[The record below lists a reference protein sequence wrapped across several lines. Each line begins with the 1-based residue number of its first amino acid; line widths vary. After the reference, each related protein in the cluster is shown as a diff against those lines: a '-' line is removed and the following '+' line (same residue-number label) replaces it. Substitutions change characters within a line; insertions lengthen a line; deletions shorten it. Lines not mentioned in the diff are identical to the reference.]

1 MLRNLI
7 FIFRPRQNRQ
17 RLDLAFNFSNYSI
30 GRIKEAIFLGV
41 ILDEQLRESPC
52 EDQAV
57 ESTVY
62 LTNFPD
68 IRHTCVPSLLH

>member
-1 MLRNLI
+1 MPPFFESSNLMI
-7 FIFRPRQNRQ
+7 PDEA
-17 RLDLAFNFSNYSI
+17 LSNTSPPPPPPPQ
-30 GRIKEAIFLGV
+30 KKNDNL
-41 ILDEQLRESPC
+41 LRESPC

-68 IRHTCVPSLLH
+68 IQHTCVPSLLH